1 MKKTNQIMRRAL
13 IWSCMAII
21 TMLMQWVASAQT
33 LVHEYSFSDPGPT
46 NVADSIGGLAWD
58 GIVLTGGTNAA
69 AGPGGSVFTGT
80 QLLLSASTED
90 FVQLPP
96 GILSNYTA
104 VTIDAWVTLG
114 TLPANCFLWGFG
126 DTDPNVLSGG
136 LPSGYNCIFCQPLA
150 GALTISTADPSWQG
164 GHTTP
169 NAGSFAFATPAEI
182 HVTAVINPPTGYI
195 ELYTNGILA
204 GRNIAVTEQM
214 NQISNVINYIGRS
227 LYWADGYYDSSWDE
241 FRIWNGALNPLQ
253 VAGCDVN
260 GPNNPS
266 TNYGTVTGVQLQLPY
281 YQLVQGTHELATVMA
296 TASGVPNPVD
306 MSLWASYSSSNTNI
320 LATTNN
326 AIYAVGQG
334 SASIVASFDGI
345 SSTQIVTVVQP
356 ASVLTHRYSFSDAN
370 GSTTVADSVGG
381 SAWNGTVMTNGPTPA
396 AYPGVFSGSQLTIS
410 SNLSEYVQLPSG
422 IISNYNAVTIEA
434 WVTFPDTLP
443 GNCFFFGF
451 GNTDTGGAGEDY
463 IYLQPSAGHIGITG
477 ADPGWQG
484 PENTAGTYG
493 NLSSHSNV
501 HIAAIFN
508 PQANWIAVYTNGV
521 LAGKNIATTWQLS
534 QVSSVLNYICRSLYT
549 GDQYMDA
556 SLDEFRIYNGALTSQ
571 GIAISDAAGPN
582 SIPAG
587 VTNGPGSLLSLT
599 LQAPG
604 TLETP
609 ATAQLKLLANYTSLN
624 NWDIIGNSVFPPAG
638 LTITSSDTNVL
649 YLDSNDV
656 LHSKYPGQAT
666 ITVVYQGTTNT
677 ATITVT
683 QSPATPSLVHRYSF
697 SDANGSTSVADSI
710 GGPTWNGTVLSG
722 GTNAIVT
729 SGAFTN
735 GALWLNAA
743 ISNYVQLPSGIL
755 SNYTALT
762 IEGWVTAQTMPFHAM
777 YYAFGRTEPTNG
789 LGYDYLFGSLPR
801 DYTAISPGTYNSEQG
816 TTEQDGSLA
825 MNTPIHFVAVYD
837 PPAGYIAVYTNGVL
851 QSVNSSVTA
860 PLSVVSPIEAFIGQ
874 SLYNGDPYASLA
886 LDEFRI
892 YNGVLSPADVAAS
905 QSLGPDQVL
914 TTNVAITATPS
925 GGNLI
930 LSWPAAASGFTL
942 QSRASLTSGSW
953 TGVSPAATLVGNQWQ
968 VTVPRTS
975 GTQFFRLVR

>member
-1 MKKTNQIMRRAL
+1 MKTTNQIVRRAL

-46 NVADSIGGLAWD
+46 NAADSIGGPAWD

-69 AGPGGSVFTGT
+69 PGPGGSVFAGS

-104 VTIDAWVTLG
+104 VTIDTWVTLG
-114 TLPANCFLWGFG
+114 ALPANCFLWGFG

-136 LPSGYNCIFCQPLA
+136 LPSGFNCIFCQPEA

-169 NAGSFAFATPAEI
+169 NAGSLAFATPAEI

-204 GRNIAVTEQM
+204 GRSIAVTEQM
-214 NQISNVINYIGRS
+214 NQISNVINYLGRS
-227 LYWADGYYDSSWDE
+227 LYWADGFYDSSWDE

-281 YQLVQGTHELATVMA
+281 YQLVQGTHESATVMVM
-296 TASGVPNPVD
+296 ASGVPNPVD

-320 LATTNN
+320 LTTTNN

-334 SASIVASFDGI
+334 SASIVASFGGI

-370 GSTTVADSVGG
+370 GSTTAADSVGG

-434 WVTFPDTLP
+434 WVTFPDALP

-451 GNTDTGGAGEDY
+451 GNTDGGGAGEDY
-463 IYLQPSAGHIGITG
+463 IYLQPSAGHIGVTG

-484 PENTAGTYG
+484 PEDTAGTYG

-508 PQANWIAVYTNGV
+508 PQASWIAVYTNGV

-638 LTITSSDTNVL
+638 LTIASSDTNVV

-656 LHSKYPGQAT
+656 LHSQYPGQAT

-683 QSPATPSLVHRYSF
+683 ESPATPSLVHRYSF
-697 SDANGSTSVADSI
+697 GDANGSTSVADSV
-710 GGPTWNGTVLSG
+710 GGPTWNGTVMSN
-722 GTNAIVT
+722 GTNAVPT
-729 SGAFTN
+729 GGALTN
-735 GALWLNAA
+735 GVLWLSAA

-762 IEGWVTAQTMPFHAM
+762 IEGWVTAQTLPANCM
-777 YYAFGRTEPTNG
+777 YYAFGNTDTNG
-789 LGYDYLFGSLPR
+789 FGANYIFGSLVR
-801 DYTAISPGTYNSEQG
+801 DYTAITAVDPGYLGEQG
-816 TTEQDGSLA
+816 TAGGGSLPLNA
-825 MNTPIHFVAVYD
+825 PIHFVAVYD
-837 PPAGYIAVYTNGVL
+837 PPAGYIALYTNGVL
-851 QSVNSSVTA
+851 QSINTAITA
-860 PLSVVSPIEAFIGQ
+860 PLSAVSPVEAFIGR
-874 SLYNGDPYASLA
+874 SLYLGDPYASIA

-892 YNGVLSPADVAAS
+892 YNGVMSPADLAAS
-905 QSLGPDQVL
+905 QLLGPNQVL
-914 TTNVAITATPS
+914 TTNVRITATPS
-925 GGNLI
+925 GNNLV
-930 LSWPAAASGFTL
+930 LTWPAAASGFTL
-942 QSRASLTSGSW
+942 QSRTSLTSGSW
-953 TGVSPAATLVGNQWQ
+953 TTVTPVAALVGSQWRA
-968 VTVPRTS
+968 TVPKTG
-975 GTQFFRLVR
+975 GTLFFRLVR